1 MVYGN
6 PDRDRRLENMSLP
19 LFTSLKS
26 WFQVRSLRQEFRR
39 SLFTLFIILVLAYSI
54 GLFFYFMAGLD
65 TAKRLEMKNMALR
78 YHALTQQL
86 KSTDVPQI
94 ITRSLIVSDSYE
106 GLPQEFQNIIS
117 KEKLVPGEL
126 EVEPL
131 EGEDDR
137 PEYLYFVY
145 VEPLKNGKHLYLGD
159 KLKVPKDDFIIKTF
173 GFWNLE
179 LIVFAGAGCSILLF
193 LMVFHFLTRRVN
205 ARISSL
211 QIWADQLKARDPVE
225 ERPNFNYKEL
235 NKIADH
241 LAKSISRI
249 AGFVDREHAFLRHAS
264 HELRTPITI
273 ISGNAGLLGKI
284 ATTDQQKEINARIH
298 RASHSMQTI
307 VATLLWLG
315 REKEVYTD
323 LEPIDPSK
331 MIQQCVEDH
340 RYLLGG
346 KEISLSLELEEE
358 TQLLPAAPLE
368 IILANMVRNAFQH
381 SQSGA
386 IKIVAGQGE
395 IKVMNE
401 MASNQSS
408 DSCDKD
414 TVFEQD
420 KGIGLSL
427 IRRMAERLNW
437 QFDLTTTENRVTAH
451 LKLRY
456 DQKIS
461 I

>member
-1 MVYGN
+1 
-6 PDRDRRLENMSLP
+6 MSLP
-19 LFTSLKS
+19 FFTSFHS

-39 SLFTLFIILVLAYSI
+39 SLFTLFIILVLAYSV
-54 GLFFYFMAGLD
+54 GLIFYFIAGLD
-65 TAKRLEMKNMALR
+65 TAKRLEMKNMAQR
-78 YHALTQQL
+78 YYALTQQF
-86 KSTDVPQI
+86 KNVDVPKT
-94 ITRSLIVSDSYE
+94 ITRTLIVSDSYE
-106 GLPQEFQNIIS
+106 GLPQEFRDIMP
-117 KEKLVPGEL
+117 KEELVPGEL

-131 EGEDDR
+131 EGESDR
-137 PEYLYFVY
+137 PEYVYFVY
-145 VEPLKNGKHLYLGD
+145 VEPLENGTHLYLAD
-159 KLKVPKDDFIIKTF
+159 KLKVPGDNFMFKTF
-173 GFWNLE
+173 GILNVE
-179 LIVFAGAGCSILLF
+179 VIIFAGAGLSIILFVVVFQLLNG
-193 LMVFHFLTRRVN
+193 RVN
-205 ARISSL
+205 RRINAL
-211 QIWADQLKARDPVE
+211 QTWADQLKAREPVE
-225 ERPNFNYKEL
+225 EKPDFYYKEL

-241 LAKSISRI
+241 LAKSINRI

-284 ATTDQQKEINARIH
+284 ATTDQQKEINARIQ

-323 LEPIDPSK
+323 LELIDPSK

-386 IKIVAGQGE
+386 IKISASQGE
-395 IKVMNE
+395 ITVMNE
-401 MASNQSS
+401 MAGNQTV
-408 DSCDKD
+408 DPCDKD
-414 TVFEQD
+414 SIFEQD

-427 IRRMAERLNW
+427 IRRMAERLSW
-437 QFDLTTTENRVTAH
+437 QFDLTTTDNQVIAH
-451 LKLRY
+451 LELSSDR
-456 DQKIS
+456 KIS
-461 I
+461 Q

>member
-1 MVYGN
+1 
-6 PDRDRRLENMSLP
+6 MSLSFLNP
-19 LFTSLKS
+19 LKPG
-26 WFQVRSLRQEFRR
+26 FQVRSLRQEFRR
-39 SLFTLFIILVLAYSI
+39 SLLALFIILVLVYSV

-65 TAKRLEMKNMALR
+65 TAKRLEMKNVALS
-78 YHALTQQL
+78 YAAQMQQNDNLSPLT
-86 KSTDVPQI
+86 P
-94 ITRSLIVSDSYE
+94 ITRTLLVAEKFED
-106 GLPQEFQNIIS
+106 LPKEYQSIFS
-117 KEKLVPGEL
+117 KEDLVPGKL
-126 EVEPL
+126 EAEPL
-131 EGEDDR
+131 EKGDGP
-137 PEYLYFVY
+137 PEFIYFVY
-145 VEPLKNGKHLYLGD
+145 VEPTKDGKRLYLAD
-159 KLKVPKDDFIIKTF
+159 KLFIPKDELIHKTF

-179 LIVFAGAGCSILLF
+179 LIVFAGAGFSILVF
-193 LMVFHFLTRRVN
+193 LLVFHFLTRRVN
-205 ARISSL
+205 ERINAL
-211 QIWADQLKARDPVE
+211 QSWADQLKARELVE
-225 ERPNFNYKEL
+225 ERPDFNYREL

-241 LAKSISRI
+241 LAKSVMRI

-273 ISGNAGLLGKI
+273 IFGNAELLEKI
-284 ATTDQQKEINARIH
+284 ATSEQQKEINARIQ

-323 LEPIDPSK
+323 LELIDPSK

-346 KEISLSLELEEE
+346 KEISLSLELEDE

-381 SQSGA
+381 SQSGV
-386 IKIVAGQGE
+386 IKIVASQGE

-401 MASNQSS
+401 IAGNQPS
-408 DSCDKD
+408 DPFNKS

-437 QFDLTTTENRVTAH
+437 QFALITTDNQVIAH
-451 LKLRY
+451 LKLSS
-456 DQKIS
+456 DKKNIS
-461 I
+461 INQKYG